1 MLLQLNIMNFALIE
15 KLSINFERGFNVLSG
30 ETGAGKSILID
41 AINYV
46 LGGKFNKNL
55 IRTGQDKTYV
65 EAIFTIDT
73 KSNKNVLDEMDID
86 YEDTVFISRET
97 FQSGKSIAKVNGKS
111 MLLSKVKH
119 ISKNLLDIHG
129 QHDNHNLLDKVN
141 HIFYVDSFGTDRIDH
156 VLSGYNEKYT
166 KMTNMKNRILKLEG
180 NEGERE
186 KRIDFLNYQI
196 EEIKNANLKNGE
208 DQELLEKYAIVSNA
222 ENLEKHLSKSYELLY
237 TSDEENTS
245 VFDNL
250 AMTIK
255 ELRSIEK
262 HMEKIKIITDSLEE
276 SYFNIEQNIAE
287 LRDLRDTIYFD
298 EKELEYMN
306 GRINQINICKKKY
319 GPTIEEIFQYKD
331 KIEIE
336 YEELTNSSEIITILK
351 KEKVVIESEMKIL
364 ANEIHKIRCD
374 TAKDLQYKI
383 KEELNYIGLE
393 KSKFHIE
400 VKQENEFYENGCDKV
415 QFCISTNPGEPL
427 NPLED
432 IVSGGELSR
441 IMLALKTVFVDKDEI
456 PTVIFDEID
465 TGISGRIAQCVAE
478 KMYSISLNHQV
489 FCVTHLPQIASMAD
503 INYLIS
509 KNVINNKTYTNIIK
523 MNDKEK
529 QQEIAR
535 MIGGTEV
542 TKLTL
547 ENSKEMI
554 NMAKNKKII
563 SL

>member
-15 KLSINFERGFNVLSG
+15 NLSINFEQGFNVLSG

-55 IRTGQDKTYV
+55 IRTGEDKTYV

-73 KSNKNVLDEMDID
+73 KNNKNALDEMDID
-86 YEDTVFISRET
+86 YEDMVFISRET

-111 MLLSKVKH
+111 LLLSKIKQ
-119 ISKNLLDIHG
+119 ISKTLLDIHG

-141 HIFYVDSFGTDRIDH
+141 HIFYVDSYGDYRIH
-156 VLSGYNEKYT
+156 KILVEYTEKYAR
-166 KMTNMKNRILKLEG
+166 MTLIKNKILKLEG
-180 NEGERE
+180 NEGQRE
-186 KRIDFLNYQI
+186 KRIDFLNYQL
-196 EEIKNANLKNGE
+196 EEIKSANLKIGE
-208 DQELLEKYAIVSNA
+208 DVELLEKCAIISNA
-222 ENLEKHLSKSYELLY
+222 EKLEKHLSKGYELLY
-237 TSDEENTS
+237 TSNEENTS

-255 ELRSIEK
+255 ELRMIEK
-262 HMEKIKIITDSLEE
+262 HMEKIKLITDSIEE
-276 SYFNIEQNIAE
+276 SYYNIEENITE
-287 LRDLRDTIYFD
+287 LRDLKETIYYD
-298 EKELEYMN
+298 EKELEYIN
-306 GRINQINICKKKY
+306 SRINQINICKKKY
-319 GPTIEEIFQYKD
+319 GPTIEEIYEYKE
-331 KIEIE
+331 KIQVEH
-336 YEELTNSSEIITILK
+336 EELTNSSELITSLK
-351 KEKVVIESEMKIL
+351 KEKIDVESEMIIISD
-364 ANEIHKIRCD
+364 EIHEIRLD
-374 TAKDLQYKI
+374 IAKELGDKI

-393 KSKFHIE
+393 KSKFYIE
-400 VKQENEFYENGCDKV
+400 VKQENQFYENGCDKV

-478 KMYSISLNHQV
+478 KMHLISLKHQI
-489 FCVTHLPQIASMAD
+489 FSVTHLPQIASMAD
-503 INYLIS
+503 TNYLIS
-509 KNVINNKTYTNIIK
+509 KNVVNNKTYTNIVK
-523 MNDKEK
+523 MSEEEK
-529 QQEIAR
+529 QHEIAR

-547 ENSKEMI
+547 ENSEEMI
-554 NMAKNKKII
+554 NMAKKQKNN
-563 SL
+563 

>member
-15 KLSINFERGFNVLSG
+15 KLSTNFDRGFNVLSG

-46 LGGKFNKNL
+46 LGGKFNKSL
-55 IRTGQDKTYV
+55 IRTGEDKTYV

-73 KSNKNVLDEMDID
+73 QNNKNVLEEMDID

-111 MLLSKVKH
+111 LLLSKVKH

-141 HIFYVDSFGTDRIDH
+141 HIFYVDSFGTDRLHTAIIE
-156 VLSGYNEKYT
+156 YNEKYT
-166 KMTNMKNRILKLEG
+166 RMTSIKNRILKLEG
-180 NEGERE
+180 NEGERD
-186 KRIDFLNYQI
+186 KRIDFLNYQL
-196 EEIKNANLKNGE
+196 EEIKSANLKIGE
-208 DQELLEKYAIVSNA
+208 DQELLEKYAIVSNS
-222 ENLEKHLSKSYELLY
+222 ENLEKHLSRSYQLLY

-245 VFDNL
+245 VFYNL
-250 AMTIK
+250 AMAIK

-262 HMEKIKIITDSLEE
+262 HMDKIKLITDSIEE
-276 SYFNIEQNIAE
+276 SYFNIEENITE
-287 LRDLRDTIYFD
+287 LRNLKDTIYYD

-306 GRINQINICKKKY
+306 SRISQINNYKKKY
-319 GPTIEEIFQYKD
+319 GSTIEEIYEYKD

-336 YEELTNSSEIITILK
+336 YEELTNSGEITTSLK
-351 KEKVVIESEMKIL
+351 KERIVLEREMKTI
-364 ANEIHKIRCD
+364 ADEIYEIRCD
-374 TAKDLQYKI
+374 TAKDLQDKI
-383 KEELNYIGLE
+383 KDELNYIGLE
-393 KSKFHIE
+393 KSKFFIE
-400 VKQENEFYENGCDKV
+400 VKHTNEFYKNGCDKV
-415 QFCISTNPGEPL
+415 QFCIATNPGEPL
-427 NPLED
+427 NPLEE

-478 KMYSISLNHQV
+478 KMYLISLNHQI

-509 KNVINNKTYTNIIK
+509 KNVINDKTYTNIIK

-554 NMAKNKKII
+554 NMANKQKKK
-563 SL
+563 

>member
-15 KLSINFERGFNVLSG
+15 NLSINFEQGFNVLSG

-46 LGGKFNKNL
+46 LGEKFNKNL
-55 IRTGQDKTYV
+55 IRTGEDKTYV
-65 EAIFTIDT
+65 EAIFSIDT
-73 KSNKNVLDEMDID
+73 KNNKNALDEMEID
-86 YEDTVFISRET
+86 YEDTIFVSRET

-111 MLLSKVKH
+111 MLLSKIKH
-119 ISKNLLDIHG
+119 ISKTLLDIHG

-141 HIFYVDSFGTDRIDH
+141 HINYVDSFGDIKISKFI
-156 VLSGYNEKYT
+156 SGYTEKYERLNIINS
-166 KMTNMKNRILKLEG
+166 KILKLEG
-180 NEGERE
+180 NEGQRE
-186 KRIDFLNYQI
+186 KRIDFLNYQLQ
-196 EEIKNANLKNGE
+196 EIKNANLKIDE
-208 DQELLEKYAIVSNA
+208 DTELLEKCAIISNA
-222 ENLEKHLSKSYELLY
+222 EKLEKHLSKSYNLLY

-245 VFDNL
+245 VSDNL
-250 AMTIK
+250 AMAIK
-255 ELRSIEK
+255 ELRAIEN
-262 HMEKIKIITDSLEE
+262 HMEKIKIITDAIEE
-276 SYFNIEQNIAE
+276 SYYNIEESIT
-287 LRDLRDTIYFD
+287 DLRNLKETIYYD

-306 GRINQINICKKKY
+306 SRIQQINICKKKY
-319 GPTIEEIFQYKD
+319 GATIEEIYEYKE
-331 KIEIE
+331 KTQIEH
-336 YEELTNSSEIITILK
+336 EELTNSSEIIALLK
-351 KEKVVIESEMKIL
+351 KEKVVIENEMRTI
-364 ANEIHKIRCD
+364 ADDIHAIRCVI
-374 TAKDLQYKI
+374 AKELQEKV
-383 KEELNYIGLE
+383 KDELNYIGLE
-393 KSKFHIE
+393 KSKFYIE
-400 VKQENEFYENGCDKV
+400 VKLENEFYENGCDKV

-478 KMYSISLNHQV
+478 KMYLISLKHQI
-489 FCVTHLPQIASMAD
+489 FCVTHLAQIASMAD
-503 INYLIS
+503 TNYLIS
-509 KNVINNKTYTNIIK
+509 KSVINDKTYTNILK
-523 MNDKEK
+523 MNEVEK

-554 NMAKNKKII
+554 NMAKKQKND
-563 SL
+563 

>member
-65 EAIFTIDT
+65 EAIFTLDT
-73 KSNKNVLDEMDID
+73 KNNKNVLDEMDID

-111 MLLSKVKH
+111 LLLSKVKQ

-156 VLSGYNEKYT
+156 VLSGYNEKYI

-196 EEIKNANLKNGE
+196 EEIKNANLKIGE
-208 DQELLEKYAIVSNA
+208 DQELLEKYAIISNA

-262 HMEKIKIITDSLEE
+262 HMEKIKIIADSLEE

-306 GRINQINICKKKY
+306 SRINQINICKKKY

-351 KEKVVIESEMKIL
+351 KEKIAIECEMKIV
-364 ANEIHKIRCD
+364 AIEIHEIRCNI
-374 TAKDLQYKI
+374 AKDLQDKI

-393 KSKFHIE
+393 KSKFHIV
-400 VKQENEFYENGCDKV
+400 VKLENEFFDNGCDKV

-427 NPLED
+427 SPLED

-478 KMYSISLNHQV
+478 KMYSISLNHQI

-509 KNVINNKTYTNIIK
+509 KNVINDKTYTNIIK
-523 MNDKEK
+523 MNDSEK

-554 NMAKNKKII
+554 SMAKKQKNN
-563 SL
+563 

>member
-15 KLSINFERGFNVLSG
+15 KLNINFEQGFNVLSG

-55 IRTGQDKTYV
+55 IRTGEDKTYV
-65 EAIFTIDT
+65 EAIFTIET
-73 KSNKNVLDEMDID
+73 KKNKKVLEEMDID
-86 YEDTVFISRET
+86 YEDTVIISRET

-111 MLLSKVKH
+111 LLLSKVKY

-141 HIFYVDSFGTDRIDH
+141 HIFYVDSFGTDSIKK
-156 VLSGYNEKYT
+156 VIAGYNKKYT
-166 KMTNMKNRILKLEG
+166 NMIGIKNRIIKLEG

-186 KRIDFLNYQI
+186 KRIDFLNYQL
-196 EEIKNANLKNGE
+196 EEIKIANLKIGE
-208 DQELLEKYAIVSNA
+208 DEELLEKYEVVSNA
-222 ENLEKHLSKSYELLY
+222 ENLEKHLSKGYQLLY
-237 TSDEENTS
+237 TSNEEDTS
-245 VFDNL
+245 VFYNL
-250 AMTIK
+250 AIAIK
-255 ELRSIEK
+255 ELRGIEK
-262 HMEKIKIITDSLEE
+262 HMEKIKVITDSLEE
-276 SYFNIEQNIAE
+276 SYFNIEENITG
-287 LRDLRDTIYFD
+287 LRDLKETIYYD
-298 EKELEYMN
+298 EKELEFMN
-306 GRINQINICKKKY
+306 SRISQINNCKKKY
-319 GPTIEEIFQYKD
+319 APTIEGIYEYKD
-331 KIEIE
+331 KIQIE
-336 YEELTNSSEIITILK
+336 YEELTNSTEIIVELK
-351 KEKVVIESEMKIL
+351 KEKIELEHEMKII
-364 ANEIHKIRCD
+364 ADDIHKIRCD
-374 TAKDLQYKI
+374 IAKKLQDKI

-393 KSKFHIE
+393 KSKFYIE
-400 VKQENEFYENGCDKV
+400 VKLENQFFENGCDKV

-478 KMYSISLNHQV
+478 KMYLISLNHQI

-503 INYLIS
+503 TNYLIS
-509 KNVINNKTYTNIIK
+509 KNVKNDKTYTNVIK
-523 MNDKEK
+523 MNELEK
-529 QQEIAR
+529 QHEIAR

-554 NMAKNKKII
+554 NMAKKQKKT
-563 SL
+563 

>member
-46 LGGKFNKNL
+46 LGGKFNKSL
-55 IRTGQDKTYV
+55 IRTGENKTYV
-65 EAIFTIDT
+65 EAIFTID
-73 KSNKNVLDEMDID
+73 NQNNRNVLEEMDID

-111 MLLSKVKH
+111 LLLSKVKY

-129 QHDNHNLLDKVN
+129 QHDNHNLLDKAN
-141 HIFYVDSFGTDRIDH
+141 HIFYVDSFGNERLRMAIIE
-156 VLSGYNEKYT
+156 YNDKYT
-166 KMTNMKNRILKLEG
+166 RMISIKNRIIKLEG
-180 NEGERE
+180 NEGERD
-186 KRIDFLNYQI
+186 KRIDFLNYQL
-196 EEIKNANLKNGE
+196 EEIKNANLKIGE
-208 DQELLEKYAIVSNA
+208 DEELLEKYAIVSNS
-222 ENLEKHLSKSYELLY
+222 ENLEKHLSRSYQLLY
-237 TSDEENTS
+237 TSDEENPS
-245 VFDNL
+245 VLYNL
-250 AMTIK
+250 AIAIK

-262 HMEKIKIITDSLEE
+262 HMDKIKEITDSIEE
-276 SYFNIEQNIAE
+276 SYFNIEESITE
-287 LRDLRDTIYFD
+287 IRDLKGSIYYD

-306 GRINQINICKKKY
+306 SRISQINNCKKKY
-319 GPTIEEIFQYKD
+319 GSTIKEIYEYRD
-331 KIEIE
+331 KIDVE
-336 YEELTNSSEIITILK
+336 YEELTNSSEIIASLK
-351 KEKVVIESEMKIL
+351 KEKIVLEGEMRII
-364 ANEIHKIRCD
+364 ADEIHGIRCE
-374 TAKDLQYKI
+374 TAKNLQNKI
-383 KEELNYIGLE
+383 KDELNYIGLE
-393 KSKFHIE
+393 KSKFFIE
-400 VKQENEFYENGCDKV
+400 VKLTDEFYKNGCDKV
-415 QFCISTNPGEPL
+415 QFCIATNPGEPL
-427 NPLED
+427 NPLEE

-478 KMYSISLNHQV
+478 KMYLISLNHQI

-509 KNVINNKTYTNIIK
+509 KNVINDKTYTNIIR
-523 MNDKEK
+523 MNYNEK

-554 NMAKNKKII
+554 NLANNRKRK
-563 SL
+563 

>member
-46 LGGKFNKNL
+46 LGGKFNKSL
-55 IRTGQDKTYV
+55 IRTGENKTYV
-65 EAIFTIDT
+65 EAIFTIDNQN
-73 KSNKNVLDEMDID
+73 SRSVLEEMDID

-111 MLLSKVKH
+111 LLLSKVKY

-129 QHDNHNLLDKVN
+129 QHDNHNLLDKAN
-141 HIFYVDSFGTDRIDH
+141 HIFYVDSFGNERLRTAI
-156 VLSGYNEKYT
+156 SEYNDKYT
-166 KMTNMKNRILKLEG
+166 RMISIKNRILKLEG
-180 NEGERE
+180 NEGERD
-186 KRIDFLNYQI
+186 KRIDFLNYQL
-196 EEIKNANLKNGE
+196 EEIKNANLKIGE
-208 DQELLEKYAIVSNA
+208 DEELLEKYAIVSNS
-222 ENLEKHLSKSYELLY
+222 ENLENHLSRSYQLLY
-237 TSDEENTS
+237 TSDEENPS
-245 VFDNL
+245 VLYNL
-250 AMTIK
+250 AIAIK
-255 ELRSIEK
+255 ELRTIEK
-262 HMEKIKIITDSLEE
+262 HMDKIKEITDSIEE
-276 SYFNIEQNIAE
+276 SYFNIEENITE
-287 LRDLRDTIYFD
+287 IRDLKESIYYD

-306 GRINQINICKKKY
+306 SRISQINNCKKKY
-319 GPTIEEIFQYKD
+319 GPTIKEIYEYRD
-331 KIEIE
+331 KIDVE
-336 YEELTNSSEIITILK
+336 YEELTNSSEIIASLK
-351 KEKVVIESEMKIL
+351 KEKIVLENEMRII
-364 ANEIHKIRCD
+364 ANEIHEIRCE
-374 TAKDLQYKI
+374 TAKNLQNKI

-393 KSKFHIE
+393 KSKFFIE
-400 VKQENEFYENGCDKV
+400 VKLTDEFYKNGCDKV
-415 QFCISTNPGEPL
+415 QFCIATNPGEPL
-427 NPLED
+427 NPLEE

-478 KMYSISLNHQV
+478 KMYLISLNHQI

-509 KNVINNKTYTNIIK
+509 KNVINDKTYTNIIR
-523 MNDKEK
+523 MNDNEK

-554 NMAKNKKII
+554 NLANNRKNK
-563 SL
+563 

>member
-15 KLSINFERGFNVLSG
+15 KLSINFEKGFNVLSG

-55 IRTGQDKTYV
+55 IRTGEDKTYV

-73 KSNKNVLDEMDID
+73 ENNKNVLDEMDID

-111 MLLSKVKH
+111 LLLSKIKH

-141 HIFYVDSFGTDRIDH
+141 HIFYVDSFGKDRLHEAIDQ
-156 VLSGYNEKYT
+156 YNEKYT
-166 KMTNMKNRILKLEG
+166 KMISIKNRILKLEG
-180 NEGERE
+180 NEGDRE
-186 KRIDFLNYQI
+186 KRIDFLNYQL
-196 EEIKNANLKNGE
+196 EEIKSVNLKIGE
-208 DQELLEKYAIVSNA
+208 DNELLEKYAIISNA
-222 ENLEKHLSKSYELLY
+222 ENLEKHLSKSYQLLY

-245 VFDNL
+245 VSYNL
-250 AMTIK
+250 AMAIK

-262 HMEKIKIITDSLEE
+262 HMDKIKLITDSIEE
-276 SYFNIEQNIAE
+276 SYFNIEGNIAE
-287 LRDLRDTIYFD
+287 LRDLKETVYYD
-298 EKELEYMN
+298 EKELNYMN
-306 GRINQINICKKKY
+306 SRISLINSCKKKY
-319 GPTIEEIFQYKD
+319 APTIEEIYEYKD
-331 KIEIE
+331 KIQIE
-336 YEELTNSSEIITILK
+336 YEELVNSSEITALLK
-351 KEKVVIESEMKIL
+351 KEKTALESEMKIL
-364 ANEIHKIRCD
+364 ADEIHVIRCE
-374 TAKDLQYKI
+374 TAKELGDKI
-383 KEELNYIGLE
+383 KDELNYIGLE
-393 KSKFHIE
+393 KSKFYIE
-400 VKQENEFYENGCDKV
+400 VKLTNEFYKNGCDKV
-415 QFCISTNPGEPL
+415 QFCIATNPGEPL

-441 IMLALKTVFVDKDEI
+441 VMLALKTVFVDKDEI

-465 TGISGRIAQCVAE
+465 TGISGRIAQCVSE
-478 KMYSISLNHQV
+478 KMYLISLSHQI

-503 INYLIS
+503 TNYLIS
-509 KNVINNKTYTNIIK
+509 KSVKNDKTYTNIIK
-523 MNDKEK
+523 MNEKEK

-554 NMAKNKKII
+554 NMANKKKEN
-563 SL
+563 

>member
-46 LGGKFNKNL
+46 LGGKFNKSL
-55 IRTGQDKTYV
+55 IRTGENKTYV
-65 EAIFTIDT
+65 EAIFTID
-73 KSNKNVLDEMDID
+73 NQNNRDVLEEMDID

-111 MLLSKVKH
+111 LLLSKVKY

-129 QHDNHNLLDKVN
+129 QHDNHNLLDKAN
-141 HIFYVDSFGTDRIDH
+141 HIFYVDSFGNERLRTAIIE
-156 VLSGYNEKYT
+156 YNDQYT
-166 KMTNMKNRILKLEG
+166 RMISIKNRIIKLEG
-180 NEGERE
+180 NEGERD
-186 KRIDFLNYQI
+186 KRIDFLNYQL
-196 EEIKNANLKNGE
+196 EEIKNANLKIGE
-208 DQELLEKYAIVSNA
+208 DEELLEKYAIVSNS
-222 ENLEKHLSKSYELLY
+222 ENLEKHLSISYQLLY
-237 TSDEENTS
+237 TSDEENPS
-245 VFDNL
+245 VLYNL
-250 AMTIK
+250 AIAIK
-255 ELRSIEK
+255 ELRTIEK
-262 HMEKIKIITDSLEE
+262 HMDKIKEIADSIEE
-276 SYFNIEQNIAE
+276 SYFNIEESITE
-287 LRDLRDTIYFD
+287 IRDLKESIYYD

-306 GRINQINICKKKY
+306 SRISQINNCKKKY
-319 GPTIEEIFQYKD
+319 GSTIKEIYEYRD
-331 KIEIE
+331 KIDVE
-336 YEELTNSSEIITILK
+336 YEELTNSSEIITSLK
-351 KEKVVIESEMKIL
+351 KEKIALEGEMRII
-364 ANEIHKIRCD
+364 ADEIHEIRCE
-374 TAKDLQYKI
+374 TAKKLQNKI
-383 KEELNYIGLE
+383 KDELNYIGLE
-393 KSKFHIE
+393 KSKFFIE
-400 VKQENEFYENGCDKV
+400 VKLTDEFYKNGCDKV
-415 QFCISTNPGEPL
+415 QFCIATNPGEPL
-427 NPLED
+427 NPLEE

-478 KMYSISLNHQV
+478 KMYIISLNHQI

-509 KNVINNKTYTNIIK
+509 KNVINDKTYTNIIR
-523 MNDKEK
+523 MNDNEK

-554 NMAKNKKII
+554 NLANNRKKK
-563 SL
+563 

>member
-15 KLSINFERGFNVLSG
+15 NLSINFEQGFNVLSG

-55 IRTGQDKTYV
+55 IRTGEDKTYV

-73 KSNKNVLDEMDID
+73 KNNKNALDEMDID

-97 FQSGKSIAKVNGKS
+97 FQSGKSIVKVNGKTL
-111 MLLSKVKH
+111 LLSKVKQ
-119 ISKNLLDIHG
+119 ISKTLLDIHG

-141 HIFYVDSFGTDRIDH
+141 HIFYVDSFGDYRIH
-156 VLSGYNEKYT
+156 KILVGYTEKYER
-166 KMTNMKNRILKLEG
+166 MILIKNKILKLEG
-180 NEGERE
+180 NEGQRE
-186 KRIDFLNYQI
+186 KRIDFLNYQL
-196 EEIKNANLKNGE
+196 EEINSANLKIGE
-208 DQELLEKYAIVSNA
+208 DVELLEKCAIISNA
-222 ENLEKHLSKSYELLY
+222 EKLEKHLSKGYELLY
-237 TSDEENTS
+237 TSNEENTS

-255 ELRSIEK
+255 ELRTIEK
-262 HMEKIKIITDSLEE
+262 HMEKIKLITDSIEE
-276 SYFNIEQNIAE
+276 SYYNIEENITE
-287 LRDLRDTIYFD
+287 LRDLKESIYYD
-298 EKELEYMN
+298 EKELEYIN
-306 GRINQINICKKKY
+306 SKINQINICKRKY
-319 GPTIEEIFQYKD
+319 GSTIEEIYEYKE
-331 KIEIE
+331 KIQVE
-336 YEELTNSSEIITILK
+336 YEELTNSSELITLLK
-351 KEKVVIESEMKIL
+351 KEKIDAESEMIII
-364 ANEIHKIRCD
+364 ADEIHEIRLD
-374 TAKDLQYKI
+374 IAKELGDKI

-393 KSKFHIE
+393 KSKFYIE
-400 VKQENEFYENGCDKV
+400 VKQENEFYVNGCDKV

-478 KMYSISLNHQV
+478 KMHLISLKHQI
-489 FCVTHLPQIASMAD
+489 FSVTHLPQIASMAD
-503 INYLIS
+503 TNYLIS
-509 KNVINNKTYTNIIK
+509 KNVVNNKTFTNIVK
-523 MNDKEK
+523 MTEEEK
-529 QQEIAR
+529 QHEIAR

-554 NMAKNKKII
+554 NMAKKQKNN
-563 SL
+563 

>member
-46 LGGKFNKNL
+46 LGGKFNKSL
-55 IRTGQDKTYV
+55 IRTGENKTYV
-65 EAIFTIDT
+65 EAIFTIDNQN
-73 KSNKNVLDEMDID
+73 NKNVLEEMDID

-111 MLLSKVKH
+111 LLLSKVKY

-129 QHDNHNLLDKVN
+129 QHDNHNLLDKAN
-141 HIFYVDSFGTDRIDH
+141 HIFYVDSFGNDRLRTAIIE
-156 VLSGYNEKYT
+156 YNDKYT
-166 KMTNMKNRILKLEG
+166 RMISIKNRIVKLEG
-180 NEGERE
+180 NEGERD
-186 KRIDFLNYQI
+186 KRIDFLNYQL
-196 EEIKNANLKNGE
+196 EEIKNANLKIGE
-208 DQELLEKYAIVSNA
+208 DEELLEKYAIVSNS
-222 ENLEKHLSKSYELLY
+222 ENLEKHLSISYQLLY
-237 TSDEENTS
+237 TSDEENPS
-245 VFDNL
+245 VLYNL
-250 AMTIK
+250 AIAIK
-255 ELRSIEK
+255 ELRTIEK
-262 HMEKIKIITDSLEE
+262 HMDKIKEIADSIEE
-276 SYFNIEQNIAE
+276 SYFNIEESITE
-287 LRDLRDTIYFD
+287 IRDLKESIYYD

-306 GRINQINICKKKY
+306 SRISQINNCKKKY
-319 GPTIEEIFQYKD
+319 GSTIKEIYEYRD
-331 KIEIE
+331 KIDVE
-336 YEELTNSSEIITILK
+336 YEELTNSSEIIASLK
-351 KEKVVIESEMKIL
+351 KEKIALEGEMRII
-364 ANEIHKIRCD
+364 ADEIHEIRCE
-374 TAKDLQYKI
+374 TAKKLQNKI
-383 KEELNYIGLE
+383 KDELNYIGLE
-393 KSKFHIE
+393 KSKFFIE
-400 VKQENEFYENGCDKV
+400 VKLTDEFYKNGCDKV
-415 QFCISTNPGEPL
+415 QFCIATNPGEPL
-427 NPLED
+427 NPLEE

-478 KMYSISLNHQV
+478 KMYLISLNHQI

-509 KNVINNKTYTNIIK
+509 KNVINDKTYTNIIR
-523 MNDKEK
+523 MNDNEK

-554 NMAKNKKII
+554 NLANNRKKK
-563 SL
+563 

>member
-46 LGGKFNKNL
+46 LGGKFNKSL
-55 IRTGQDKTYV
+55 IRTGENKTYV
-65 EAIFTIDT
+65 EAIFTIDNQN
-73 KSNKNVLDEMDID
+73 SRNVLEEMDID

-111 MLLSKVKH
+111 LLLSKVKY

-129 QHDNHNLLDKVN
+129 QHDNHNLLDKAN
-141 HIFYVDSFGTDRIDH
+141 HIFYVDSFGNERLRTNIIE
-156 VLSGYNEKYT
+156 YNDKYI
-166 KMTNMKNRILKLEG
+166 KMIGIKNRILKLEG
-180 NEGERE
+180 NEGERD
-186 KRIDFLNYQI
+186 KRIDFLNYQL
-196 EEIKNANLKNGE
+196 EEIKNANLKIGE
-208 DQELLEKYAIVSNA
+208 DEELLEKYAIVSNS
-222 ENLEKHLSKSYELLY
+222 ENLEKHLSRSYQLLY
-237 TSDEENTS
+237 TSDEENPS
-245 VFDNL
+245 VLYNL
-250 AMTIK
+250 AIAIK
-255 ELRSIEK
+255 ELRTIEK
-262 HMEKIKIITDSLEE
+262 HMDKIKEITDSIEE
-276 SYFNIEQNIAE
+276 NYFNIEENITE
-287 LRDLRDTIYFD
+287 IRDLKESIFYD

-306 GRINQINICKKKY
+306 SRISQINNCKKKY
-319 GPTIEEIFQYKD
+319 GATIKEIYEYRE
-331 KIEIE
+331 KIDVE
-336 YEELTNSSEIITILK
+336 YEELTNSSEIILSLK
-351 KEKVVIESEMKIL
+351 KEKIAIEGEMRIIG
-364 ANEIHKIRCD
+364 NEIHEIRCE
-374 TAKDLQYKI
+374 TAKNLQDKI

-393 KSKFHIE
+393 KSKFFIE
-400 VKQENEFYENGCDKV
+400 VKITDEFYKNGCDKV
-415 QFCISTNPGEPL
+415 QFCIATNPGEPL
-427 NPLED
+427 NPLEE

-478 KMYSISLNHQV
+478 KMYLISLNHQI

-509 KNVINNKTYTNIIK
+509 KNVINDKTYTNVIR
-523 MNDKEK
+523 MNDNEK

-554 NMAKNKKII
+554 NLANDQKKK
-563 SL
+563 

>member
-15 KLSINFERGFNVLSG
+15 SLSINFEQGFSVLSG

-55 IRTGQDKTYV
+55 IRTGESKTYV

-73 KSNKNVLDEMDID
+73 KNSKDALEQMEID

-141 HIFYVDSFGTDRIDH
+141 HIFYVDSFGSDRIH
-156 VLSGYNEKYT
+156 KVLEDYNNEYT
-166 KMTNMKNRILKLEG
+166 KMTVIRNKIHKLEG
-180 NEGERE
+180 NEGQRE
-186 KRIDFLNYQI
+186 KRIDFLNYQL
-196 EEIKNANLKNGE
+196 EEIKTANLKIGE
-208 DQELLEKYAIVSNA
+208 DEELLEKYAIVSNA
-222 ENLEKHLSKSYELLY
+222 ENMERHLSKSYQLLY
-237 TSDEENTS
+237 TTDEENTS
-245 VFDNL
+245 VFYNL
-250 AMTIK
+250 AIAIK
-255 ELRSIEK
+255 ELRGIEK
-262 HMEKIKIITDSLEE
+262 HMEKIKLITDSIEE
-276 SYFNIEQNIAE
+276 SYFNIEENISD
-287 LRDLRDTIYFD
+287 LRDLKENIYYD

-306 GRINQINICKKKY
+306 SRINQINICKKKY
-319 GPTIEEIFQYKD
+319 GSTIKEIYDYREKITIECD
-331 KIEIE
+331 
-336 YEELTNSSEIITILK
+336 ELTNSSELIISLK
-351 KEKVVIESEMKIL
+351 KERVRIEKEMKII
-364 ANEIHKIRCD
+364 ADEIHKIRCD
-374 TAKDLQYKI
+374 IAKELQNKI
-383 KEELNYIGLE
+383 KDELDYIGLQ
-393 KSKFHIE
+393 KSKFYIE
-400 VKQENEFYENGCDKV
+400 VKEQDEFYENGCDKV
-415 QFCISTNPGEPL
+415 EFCISTNPGEPL

-478 KMYSISLNHQV
+478 KMYLISLNHQIL
-489 FCVTHLPQIASMAD
+489 CVTHLPQIASMAD
-503 INYLIS
+503 TNYLIS
-509 KNVINNKTYTNIIK
+509 KNVINEKTYTNIIK
-523 MNDKEK
+523 MNEVEK

-535 MIGGTEV
+535 MIGGIEV

-554 NMAKNKKII
+554 NMAKKQKKN
-563 SL
+563 

>member
-46 LGGKFNKNL
+46 LGGKFNKSL
-55 IRTGQDKTYV
+55 IRTGENKTYV
-65 EAIFTIDT
+65 EAIFTIDNQN
-73 KSNKNVLDEMDID
+73 NKNVLEEMDID

-111 MLLSKVKH
+111 LLLSKVKY

-129 QHDNHNLLDKVN
+129 QHDNHNLLDKAN
-141 HIFYVDSFGTDRIDH
+141 HIFYVDSFGNERLRTAIIE
-156 VLSGYNEKYT
+156 YNDKYT
-166 KMTNMKNRILKLEG
+166 RMISIKNRIVKLEG
-180 NEGERE
+180 NEGERD
-186 KRIDFLNYQI
+186 KRIDFLDYQL
-196 EEIKNANLKNGE
+196 EEIKNANLKIGE
-208 DQELLEKYAIVSNA
+208 DEELLEKYAIVSNS
-222 ENLEKHLSKSYELLY
+222 ENLEKHLSISYQLLY
-237 TSDEENTS
+237 TSDEENPS
-245 VFDNL
+245 VLYNL
-250 AMTIK
+250 AIAIK
-255 ELRSIEK
+255 ELRTIEK
-262 HMEKIKIITDSLEE
+262 HMDKIKEIADSIEE
-276 SYFNIEQNIAE
+276 SYFNIEESITE
-287 LRDLRDTIYFD
+287 IRDLKESIYYD

-306 GRINQINICKKKY
+306 SRISQINNCKKKY
-319 GPTIEEIFQYKD
+319 GSTIKEIYEYRD
-331 KIEIE
+331 KIDVE
-336 YEELTNSSEIITILK
+336 YEELTNSSEIITSLK
-351 KEKVVIESEMKIL
+351 KEKIALEGEMRII
-364 ANEIHKIRCD
+364 ADEIHEIRCE
-374 TAKDLQYKI
+374 TAKKLQNKI
-383 KEELNYIGLE
+383 KDELNYIGLE
-393 KSKFHIE
+393 RSKFFIE
-400 VKQENEFYENGCDKV
+400 VKLTDEFYKNGCDKV
-415 QFCISTNPGEPL
+415 QFCIATNPGEPL
-427 NPLED
+427 NPLEE

-478 KMYSISLNHQV
+478 KMYLISLNHQI

-509 KNVINNKTYTNIIK
+509 KNVINDKTYTNIIR
-523 MNDKEK
+523 MNDNEK

-554 NMAKNKKII
+554 NLANNRKKK
-563 SL
+563 

>member
-15 KLSINFERGFNVLSG
+15 KLNIDFERGFNVFSG

-55 IRTGQDKTYV
+55 IRTGENKTYV
-65 EAIFTIDT
+65 EAIFSIDT
-73 KSNKNVLDEMDID
+73 KKNITVLDEMDID
-86 YEDTVFISRET
+86 YEDTIIINRET
-97 FQSGKSIAKVNGKS
+97 FQSGKSIAKVNGKAL
-111 MLLSKVKH
+111 LLSKVRY

-141 HIFYVDSFGTDRIDH
+141 HIFYVDSFGNDKIEKIL
-156 VLSGYNEKYT
+156 VGYNKKYI
-166 KMTNMKNRILKLEG
+166 KMISIKNRIIKLEG

-186 KRIDFLNYQI
+186 KKIDFLNYQL
-196 EEIKNANLKNGE
+196 EEIKLANLKIGE
-208 DQELLEKYAIVSNA
+208 DEELLEKYATISNA
-222 ENLEKHLSKSYELLY
+222 ENLEKHLSKSYQLLY

-245 VFDNL
+245 VFYNL
-250 AMTIK
+250 AIAIK
-255 ELRSIEK
+255 ELRGIEK
-262 HMEKIKIITDSLEE
+262 HMGKIKVITDSLEE
-276 SYFNIEQNIAE
+276 SYFNIEENITD
-287 LRDLRDTIYFD
+287 LRDLKESVYYD

-306 GRINQINICKKKY
+306 SRISQINGCKKKY
-319 GPTIEEIFQYKD
+319 APTIEGIFEYKD
-331 KIEIE
+331 KIQLE
-336 YEELTNSSEIITILK
+336 YEELTNSTEIIGYLK
-351 KEKVVIESEMKIL
+351 KEKIDIEHEMKIT
-364 ANEIHKIRCD
+364 AAEIHQIRCH
-374 TAKDLQYKI
+374 TAKKLQEKI

-393 KSKFHIE
+393 KSKFYIE
-400 VKQENEFYENGCDKV
+400 VKLENQFYDNGCDKV

-478 KMYSISLNHQV
+478 KMYSISLNHQI

-509 KNVINNKTYTNIIK
+509 KNVINDKTYTNIIK
-523 MNDKEK
+523 MNEKEK
-529 QQEIAR
+529 QHEIAR
-535 MIGGTEV
+535 MIGGTQV
-542 TKLTL
+542 IKLTL
-547 ENSKEMI
+547 DNSNEMI
-554 NMAKNKKII
+554 NMAKKQKKR
-563 SL
+563 

>member
-15 KLSINFERGFNVLSG
+15 NLSINFEQGFNVLSG

-55 IRTGQDKTYV
+55 IRTGEDKTYV
-65 EAIFTIDT
+65 EAIFSIDT
-73 KSNKNVLDEMDID
+73 QKNKNALDDLDID
-86 YEDTVFISRET
+86 YEDMVFISRET

-111 MLLSKVKH
+111 LLLSKVKH
-119 ISKNLLDIHG
+119 ISHTLLDIHG

-141 HIFYVDSFGTDRIDH
+141 HIFYVDSFGADKINKILATY
-156 VLSGYNEKYT
+156 SEKYERLIT
-166 KMTNMKNRILKLEG
+166 IKNKILKLEG
-180 NEGERE
+180 NEGDRE
-186 KRIDFLNYQI
+186 KRIDFINYQL
-196 EEIKNANLKNGE
+196 EEISSANLKIGE
-208 DQELLEKYAIVSNA
+208 DQELLEKCAILGNA
-222 ENLEKHLSKSYELLY
+222 EKLEKHLSKSYKVLY
-237 TSDEENTS
+237 TSEEENIS

-250 AMTIK
+250 ATAIK

-262 HMEKIKIITDSLEE
+262 HMEKVKLIADSIEE
-276 SYFNIEQNIAE
+276 SYYNIEENITE
-287 LRDLRDTIYFD
+287 LRNLKETIYYD
-298 EKELEYMN
+298 EKELEYIN
-306 GRINQINICKKKY
+306 SRIYQINICKKKY
-319 GPTIEEIFQYKD
+319 GTTIKEIYEYKE
-331 KIEIE
+331 KIQME
-336 YEELTNSSEIITILK
+336 YEELTNSSEIITLLK
-351 KEKVVIESEMKIL
+351 KERIAIESEMKTI
-364 ANEIHKIRCD
+364 ANEIHEIRCNIS
-374 TAKDLQYKI
+374 KELQDKI
-383 KEELNYIGLE
+383 KSELNYIGLE
-393 KSKFHIE
+393 KSKFYIE
-400 VKQENEFYENGCDKV
+400 VKLEDDFYENGCDKV

-427 NPLED
+427 SPIEE

-478 KMYSISLNHQV
+478 KMYIISLKHQI

-503 INYLIS
+503 INYLIC
-509 KNVINNKTYTNIIK
+509 KNVINDKTYTNVIK
-523 MNDKEK
+523 MNEVEK

-554 NMAKNKKII
+554 NMARKQKK
-563 SL
+563 

>member
-46 LGGKFNKNL
+46 LGGKFNKSL
-55 IRTGQDKTYV
+55 IRTGENKTYV
-65 EAIFTIDT
+65 EAIFTIDNQN
-73 KSNKNVLDEMDID
+73 SRNVLEEMDID

-111 MLLSKVKH
+111 LLLSKVKY

-129 QHDNHNLLDKVN
+129 QHDNHNLLDKAN
-141 HIFYVDSFGTDRIDH
+141 HIFYVDSFGNERLRTDIIE
-156 VLSGYNEKYT
+156 YNDKYT
-166 KMTNMKNRILKLEG
+166 KMISIKNRILKLEG
-180 NEGERE
+180 NEGERD
-186 KRIDFLNYQI
+186 KRIDFLNYQL
-196 EEIKNANLKNGE
+196 EEIKNANLKIGE
-208 DQELLEKYAIVSNA
+208 DEELIEKYAIVSNS
-222 ENLEKHLSKSYELLY
+222 ENLEKHLSRSYQLLY
-237 TSDEENTS
+237 TSDEENPS
-245 VFDNL
+245 VLYNL
-250 AMTIK
+250 AIAIK
-255 ELRSIEK
+255 ELRTIEK
-262 HMEKIKIITDSLEE
+262 HMDKIKEITDSIEE
-276 SYFNIEQNIAE
+276 NYFNIEENITE
-287 LRDLRDTIYFD
+287 IRDLKESIYYD

-306 GRINQINICKKKY
+306 SRISQINNCKKKY
-319 GPTIEEIFQYKD
+319 GATIKEIYEYRE
-331 KIEIE
+331 KIDVE
-336 YEELTNSSEIITILK
+336 YEELTNSSEIILSLK
-351 KEKVVIESEMKIL
+351 KEKIVIEGEMRII
-364 ANEIHKIRCD
+364 ANEIHEIRCE
-374 TAKDLQYKI
+374 TAKNLQDKI

-393 KSKFHIE
+393 KSKFFIE
-400 VKQENEFYENGCDKV
+400 VKITDEFYKNGCDKV
-415 QFCISTNPGEPL
+415 QFCIATNPGEPL
-427 NPLED
+427 NPLEE

-478 KMYSISLNHQV
+478 KMYLISLNHQI

-509 KNVINNKTYTNIIK
+509 KNVINDKTYTNVIR
-523 MNDKEK
+523 MNDNEK

-554 NMAKNKKII
+554 NLANDRKKK
-563 SL
+563 

>member
-15 KLSINFERGFNVLSG
+15 KLSINFERGFNVFSG

-55 IRTGQDKTYV
+55 IRTGEDKTYV

-73 KSNKNVLDEMDID
+73 KNSKSVLDEMEID

-129 QHDNHNLLDKVN
+129 QHDNHNLLDKAN
-141 HIFYVDSFGTDRIDH
+141 HIFYVDSFGTDKIH
-156 VLSGYNEKYT
+156 KIILGYKEKFAR
-166 KMTNMKNRILKLEG
+166 MTTIKNKILKLEG

-186 KRIDFLNYQI
+186 KRIDFLNYQL
-196 EEIKNANLKNGE
+196 EEIKNTHLKIGE
-208 DQELLEKYAIVSNA
+208 DEELLEKYAIISNA
-222 ENLEKHLSKSYELLY
+222 ENLEKHLSKSYQLLY
-237 TSDEENTS
+237 SSEEENPS
-245 VFDNL
+245 VFYNL
-250 AMTIK
+250 AIAIK
-255 ELRSIEK
+255 ELRGIEK
-262 HMEKIKIITDSLEE
+262 HMDKIKTITDAIEE
-276 SYFNIEQNIAE
+276 SYFNIEENISQ
-287 LRDLRDTIYFD
+287 LRDLKENIYYD
-298 EKELEYMN
+298 EKELEFIN
-306 GRINQINICKKKY
+306 SRISQINSCKKKY
-319 GPTIEEIFQYKD
+319 APTIKEIYEYRN
-331 KIEIE
+331 KIQLE
-336 YEELTNSSEIITILK
+336 YEELTNSSEIIIELK
-351 KEKVVIESEMKIL
+351 EEKLGLESEMKNI
-364 ANEIHKIRCD
+364 ADEIHLIRCV
-374 TAKDLQYKI
+374 TAKKLQNKI

-393 KSKFHIE
+393 KSKFYIE
-400 VKQENEFYENGCDKV
+400 VKLESTFYENGCDKV

-427 NPLED
+427 SPLEN

-465 TGISGRIAQCVAE
+465 TGISGRIAQCVGE
-478 KMYSISLNHQV
+478 KMYLISLNHQI

-509 KNVINNKTYTNIIK
+509 KNVIKDKTYTNIIK
-523 MNDKEK
+523 MNDEEK
-529 QQEIAR
+529 QSEIAR

-554 NMAKNKKII
+554 NMANNKKKN
-563 SL
+563 

>member
-46 LGGKFNKNL
+46 LGGKFNKSL
-55 IRTGQDKTYV
+55 IRTGENKTYV
-65 EAIFTIDT
+65 EAIFTIDNQNNR
-73 KSNKNVLDEMDID
+73 SVLEEMDID

-111 MLLSKVKH
+111 LLLSKVKY

-129 QHDNHNLLDKVN
+129 QHDNHNLLDKAN
-141 HIFYVDSFGTDRIDH
+141 HIFYVDSFGNERLRTAI
-156 VLSGYNEKYT
+156 VEYNDKYIR
-166 KMTNMKNRILKLEG
+166 MISIKNRIIKLEG
-180 NEGERE
+180 NEGERD
-186 KRIDFLNYQI
+186 KRIDFLNYQLK
-196 EEIKNANLKNGE
+196 EIKNANLKIGE
-208 DQELLEKYAIVSNA
+208 DEELLEKYAIVSNS
-222 ENLEKHLSKSYELLY
+222 ENLEKHLSRSYQLLY
-237 TSDEENTS
+237 TSDEENPS
-245 VFDNL
+245 VLYNL
-250 AMTIK
+250 AIAIK
-255 ELRSIEK
+255 ELRTIEK
-262 HMEKIKIITDSLEE
+262 HMDKIKEITDSIEE
-276 SYFNIEQNIAE
+276 SYFNIEENITE
-287 LRDLRDTIYFD
+287 IRDLKESIYYD

-306 GRINQINICKKKY
+306 SRISQINNCKKKY
-319 GPTIEEIFQYKD
+319 GSTIKEIYEYRD
-331 KIEIE
+331 KIDVE
-336 YEELTNSSEIITILK
+336 YEELTNSSEIIASLK
-351 KEKVVIESEMKIL
+351 KEKIALEGEMRIIG
-364 ANEIHKIRCD
+364 NEIHEIRCE
-374 TAKDLQYKI
+374 TAKNLQNKI
-383 KEELNYIGLE
+383 KDELNYIGLE
-393 KSKFHIE
+393 RSKFFIE
-400 VKQENEFYENGCDKV
+400 VKLTDEFYKNGCDKV
-415 QFCISTNPGEPL
+415 QFCIATNPGEPL
-427 NPLED
+427 NPLEE

-478 KMYSISLNHQV
+478 KMYLISLTHQI

-509 KNVINNKTYTNIIK
+509 KNVVNDKTYTNIIR
-523 MNDKEK
+523 MNDNEK

-554 NMAKNKKII
+554 NLANNRKKK
-563 SL
+563 

>member
-15 KLSINFERGFNVLSG
+15 NLSINFEQGFNVLSG

-55 IRTGQDKTYV
+55 IRTGEDKTYV
-65 EAIFTIDT
+65 EAIFSIDT
-73 KSNKNVLDEMDID
+73 KNNKNALDEMEVD
-86 YEDTVFISRET
+86 YEDIVLISRET
-97 FQSGKSIAKVNGKS
+97 FQSGKSIAKINGKA

-119 ISKNLLDIHG
+119 ISQTLLDIHG
-129 QHDNHNLLDKVN
+129 QHDNHNLLNKDN
-141 HIFYVDSFGTDRIDH
+141 HIFYVDSFGTDKINK
-156 VLSGYNEKYT
+156 VLVEYSEKYARLAAI
-166 KMTNMKNRILKLEG
+166 KNKILKFEG

-186 KRIDFLNYQI
+186 KRIDFLNYQL
-196 EEIKNANLKNGE
+196 EEIKSANLKIGE
-208 DQELLEKYAIVSNA
+208 DEELLEKCAILSNA
-222 ENLEKHLSKSYELLY
+222 EKLEKHLSKGYKLLY

-250 AMTIK
+250 AITIK

-262 HMEKIKIITDSLEE
+262 HMEKIKLIADAIEE
-276 SYFNIEQNIAE
+276 SYYNIEENITE
-287 LRDLRDTIYFD
+287 LRDLKETIYYD

-306 GRINQINICKKKY
+306 SRIHQINACKKKY
-319 GPTIEEIFQYKD
+319 GATIKEIYEYKE
-331 KIEIE
+331 KIQIE
-336 YEELTNSSEIITILK
+336 YEELTNSSEIICILK
-351 KEKVVIESEMKIL
+351 KEKTALENEMRIIADK
-364 ANEIHKIRCD
+364 IHKIRCD
-374 TAKDLQYKI
+374 IAKELQSKI
-383 KEELNYIGLE
+383 KDELNYIGLE
-393 KSKFHIE
+393 KSKFYIE
-400 VKQENEFYENGCDKV
+400 IKLENEFYENGCDKV

-478 KMYSISLNHQV
+478 KMYLISLNHQI
-489 FCVTHLPQIASMAD
+489 FCVTHLPQIASMSD
-503 INYLIS
+503 TNYLIS
-509 KNVINNKTYTNIIK
+509 KNVINDKTYTNIIK
-523 MNDKEK
+523 MSDVEK

-547 ENSKEMI
+547 ENAKEMI
-554 NMAKNKKII
+554 NMAKKQKNN
-563 SL
+563 

>member
-15 KLSINFERGFNVLSG
+15 NLSINFEQGFNVLSG

-46 LGGKFNKNL
+46 LGGKFNKSL
-55 IRTGQDKTYV
+55 IRTGEDKTYV
-65 EAIFTIDT
+65 EAIFSIDNAN
-73 KSNKNVLDEMDID
+73 NKNALNEMDID
-86 YEDTVFISRET
+86 YEDMVFISRET

-111 MLLSKVKH
+111 LLLSKVKQ
-119 ISKNLLDIHG
+119 ISQTLLDIHG
-129 QHDNHNLLDKVN
+129 QHDNHNLLDKGN
-141 HIFYVDSFGTDRIDH
+141 HIFYVDSFGGGRINK
-156 VLSGYNEKYT
+156 VMTVYSEKYGRLT
-166 KMTNMKNRILKLEG
+166 DIRNKILKLEG

-186 KRIDFLNYQI
+186 KRIDFLNYQL
-196 EEIKNANLKNGE
+196 EEIANANLKIGE
-208 DQELLEKYAIVSNA
+208 DEELLEKCAILSNA
-222 ENLEKHLSKSYELLY
+222 EKLEIHLSKGYKLLY

-262 HMEKIKIITDSLEE
+262 HMEKIKVIADSIEE
-276 SYFNIEQNIAE
+276 SYYNIEENITE
-287 LRDLRDTIYFD
+287 LRNIKETIYYD
-298 EKELEYMN
+298 EKELEFIN
-306 GRINQINICKKKY
+306 SRINQINICKKKY
-319 GPTIEEIFQYKD
+319 GATINEIYDYKE
-331 KIEIE
+331 KIQME
-336 YEELTNSSEIITILK
+336 YEELVNSSEIITLLK
-351 KEKVVIESEMKIL
+351 KEKIVIESDMKII
-364 ANEIHKIRCD
+364 ADEIHEIRCNI
-374 TAKDLQYKI
+374 AKELQSKI
-383 KEELNYIGLE
+383 KDELNYIGLE
-393 KSKFHIE
+393 KSKFYIE
-400 VKQENEFYENGCDKV
+400 VKQMDKFYENGCDEV

-427 NPLED
+427 SPLED

-478 KMYSISLNHQV
+478 KMYLISLNHQI

-503 INYLIS
+503 TNYLIA
-509 KNVINNKTYTNIIK
+509 KNVINDKTYTHIIK
-523 MNDKEK
+523 MNDEEK
-529 QQEIAR
+529 QHEIAR

-554 NMAKNKKII
+554 NLAKRQKN
-563 SL
+563 S

>member
-46 LGGKFNKNL
+46 LGGKFNKGL
-55 IRTGQDKTYV
+55 IRTGENKTYV
-65 EAIFTIDT
+65 EAIFTID
-73 KSNKNVLDEMDID
+73 NQNNRNVLEEMDID

-111 MLLSKVKH
+111 LLLSKVKY

-129 QHDNHNLLDKVN
+129 QHDNHNLLDKAN
-141 HIFYVDSFGTDRIDH
+141 HIFYVDSFGNERLRTAIIE
-156 VLSGYNEKYT
+156 YNDKYT
-166 KMTNMKNRILKLEG
+166 RMIGIKNRIIKLEG
-180 NEGERE
+180 NEGERD
-186 KRIDFLNYQI
+186 KRIDFLNYQL
-196 EEIKNANLKNGE
+196 EEIKNSNLKIGE
-208 DQELLEKYAIVSNA
+208 DEELLEKYAIVSNS
-222 ENLEKHLSKSYELLY
+222 ENLEKHLSISYQLLY
-237 TSDEENTS
+237 TSDEENPS
-245 VFDNL
+245 VLYNL
-250 AMTIK
+250 AIAIK
-255 ELRSIEK
+255 ELRTIEK
-262 HMEKIKIITDSLEE
+262 HMDKIKEIADSIEE
-276 SYFNIEQNIAE
+276 SYFNIEESITE
-287 LRDLRDTIYFD
+287 IRDLKESIYYD

-306 GRINQINICKKKY
+306 SRISQINNCKKKY
-319 GPTIEEIFQYKD
+319 GSTIKEIYEYRD
-331 KIEIE
+331 KIYVE
-336 YEELTNSSEIITILK
+336 YEELTNSSEIISSLK
-351 KEKVVIESEMKIL
+351 KEKIVLEGEMRII
-364 ANEIHKIRCD
+364 ADEIHEIRCD
-374 TAKDLQYKI
+374 TAKNLQNKI
-383 KEELNYIGLE
+383 KDELNYIGLE
-393 KSKFHIE
+393 RSKFFIE
-400 VKQENEFYENGCDKV
+400 VKLTDEFYKNGCDKV
-415 QFCISTNPGEPL
+415 QFCIATNPGEPL
-427 NPLED
+427 NPLEE

-478 KMYSISLNHQV
+478 KMYLISLNHQI

-509 KNVINNKTYTNIIK
+509 KNVINDKTYTNIIR
-523 MNDKEK
+523 MNDNEK

-547 ENSKEMI
+547 ENSNEMI
-554 NMAKNKKII
+554 NLANNRKKK
-563 SL
+563 

>member
-46 LGGKFNKNL
+46 LGGKFNKGL
-55 IRTGQDKTYV
+55 IRTGENKTYV
-65 EAIFTIDT
+65 EAIFTID
-73 KSNKNVLDEMDID
+73 NQNNRNVLEEMDID

-111 MLLSKVKH
+111 LLLSKVKY

-129 QHDNHNLLDKVN
+129 QHDNHNLLDKAN
-141 HIFYVDSFGTDRIDH
+141 HIFYVDSFGNERLRTAIIE
-156 VLSGYNEKYT
+156 YNDKYT
-166 KMTNMKNRILKLEG
+166 RMICIKNRIIKLEG
-180 NEGERE
+180 NEGERD
-186 KRIDFLNYQI
+186 KRIDFLNYQL
-196 EEIKNANLKNGE
+196 EEIKNSNLKIGE
-208 DQELLEKYAIVSNA
+208 DEELLEKYAIVSNS
-222 ENLEKHLSKSYELLY
+222 ENLEKHLSRSYQLLY
-237 TSDEENTS
+237 TSDEENPS
-245 VFDNL
+245 VLYNL
-250 AMTIK
+250 AIAIK
-255 ELRSIEK
+255 ELRTIEK
-262 HMEKIKIITDSLEE
+262 HMDKIKEITDSIEE
-276 SYFNIEQNIAE
+276 SYFNIEESITE
-287 LRDLRDTIYFD
+287 IRDLKGSIYYD

-306 GRINQINICKKKY
+306 SRISQINNCKKKY
-319 GPTIEEIFQYKD
+319 GSTIKEIYEYRD
-331 KIEIE
+331 KIYVE
-336 YEELTNSSEIITILK
+336 YEELTNSSEIITSLK
-351 KEKVVIESEMKIL
+351 KEKIALEGEMRII
-364 ANEIHKIRCD
+364 ADEIHEIRCE
-374 TAKDLQYKI
+374 TAKNLQSKI
-383 KEELNYIGLE
+383 KDELNYIGLE
-393 KSKFHIE
+393 KSKFFIE
-400 VKQENEFYENGCDKV
+400 VKLTDEFYKNGCDKV
-415 QFCISTNPGEPL
+415 QFCIATNPGEPL
-427 NPLED
+427 NPLEE

-478 KMYSISLNHQV
+478 KMYLISLNHQI

-509 KNVINNKTYTNIIK
+509 KNVINDKTYTNIIR
-523 MNDKEK
+523 MNDNEK

-554 NMAKNKKII
+554 NLANNRKKK
-563 SL
+563 

>member
-46 LGGKFNKNL
+46 LGGKFNKSL
-55 IRTGQDKTYV
+55 IRTGENKTYV
-65 EAIFTIDT
+65 EAIFTIDNQN
-73 KSNKNVLDEMDID
+73 SRNVLEEMDID

-111 MLLSKVKH
+111 LLLSKVKY

-129 QHDNHNLLDKVN
+129 QHDNHNLLDKAN
-141 HIFYVDSFGTDRIDH
+141 HIFYVDSFGNERLRTAIIE
-156 VLSGYNEKYT
+156 YNDKYT
-166 KMTNMKNRILKLEG
+166 RMISIKNRIIKLEG
-180 NEGERE
+180 NEGERD
-186 KRIDFLNYQI
+186 KRIDFLNYQL
-196 EEIKNANLKNGE
+196 EEIKNANLKIGE
-208 DQELLEKYAIVSNA
+208 DEELLEKYAIVSNS
-222 ENLEKHLSKSYELLY
+222 ENLEKHLSRSYQLLY
-237 TSDEENTS
+237 TSDEENPS
-245 VFDNL
+245 VLYNL
-250 AMTIK
+250 AIAIK
-255 ELRSIEK
+255 ELRTIEK
-262 HMEKIKIITDSLEE
+262 HMDKIKEITDSIEE
-276 SYFNIEQNIAE
+276 SYFNIEENITE
-287 LRDLRDTIYFD
+287 IRDLKESIYYD

-306 GRINQINICKKKY
+306 SRISQINNCKKKY
-319 GPTIEEIFQYKD
+319 GPTIKEIYEYRD
-331 KIEIE
+331 KIDVE
-336 YEELTNSSEIITILK
+336 YEELTNSSEIIVSLK
-351 KEKVVIESEMKIL
+351 KEKIALEGEMRII
-364 ANEIHKIRCD
+364 ANEIHEIRCE
-374 TAKDLQYKI
+374 TAKNLQNKI
-383 KEELNYIGLE
+383 KHELNYIGLE
-393 KSKFHIE
+393 KSKFFIE
-400 VKQENEFYENGCDKV
+400 VKLTDEFYKNGCDKV
-415 QFCISTNPGEPL
+415 QFCIATNPGEPL
-427 NPLED
+427 NPLEE

-478 KMYSISLNHQV
+478 KMYLISLNHQI

-509 KNVINNKTYTNIIK
+509 KNVINDKTYTNIIR
-523 MNDKEK
+523 MNDNEK

-554 NMAKNKKII
+554 NLANDRKKK
-563 SL
+563 